1 MAWNRVD
8 DGEQYEAARRLNAEA
23 GRTWTVMWAPGLRA
37 YVAFY
42 QGTAA
47 VRWQGSPT
55 AEGLMERLREAERG
69 LRAGPGGSRT
79 PERGDGPRAGGA
91 HRRREAAPVPAA
103 AGATTA
109 AVPAPAGPAAVSG
122 PDAVTGSW
130 APPHTAG
137 VGDPVE
143 GAGPDGSVRAPVPGV
158 VPAGS
163 EPRLFGGVVADT
175 PDSVEGAG
183 LDGFVGEPAPD
194 AVRAGFDP
202 RVSDGPGAGAGRNRA
217 SRMPVEPDPGPE
229 SARAQAAG
237 VDAHGPATPGGG
249 EGAVAVDG
257 PGTGR
262 GSGAVPP
269 CAGRHAA
276 VPTVPV
282 AADAGPARSRAPMRR
297 PAPVP
302 VPVPAAVPDGG
313 ADHAIETAP
322 GTARATFVPVGAG
335 TGTGPW
341 SATTRLRGPRP
352 GARAVV
358 IPGEPV
364 ADGYWTC
371 PAQGCSWTSINPMS
385 HPCPVGG
392 QSRARGRGHG
402 RSPARARGEFGV
414 EGALRA
420 GPAS

>member
-69 LRAGPGGSRT
+69 LRAGPGGSRA
-79 PERGDGPRAGGA
+79 PERGGGDGPRAGGA
-91 HRRREAAPVPAA
+91 HRRRDAAPVPDADTVS
-103 AGATTA
+103 GVTA
-109 AVPAPAGPAAVSG
+109 AVSAP
-122 PDAVTGSW
+122 
-130 APPHTAG
+130 TA
-137 VGDPVE
+137 
-143 GAGPDGSVRAPVPGV
+143 
-158 VPAGS
+158 
-163 EPRLFGGVVADT
+163 
-175 PDSVEGAG
+175 
-183 LDGFVGEPAPD
+183 
-194 AVRAGFDP
+194 
-202 RVSDGPGAGAGRNRA
+202 
-217 SRMPVEPDPGPE
+217 
-229 SARAQAAG
+229 
-237 VDAHGPATPGGG
+237 
-249 EGAVAVDG
+249 
-257 PGTGR
+257 
-262 GSGAVPP
+262 
-269 CAGRHAA
+269 
-276 VPTVPV
+276 PV
-282 AADAGPARSRAPMRR
+282 AADAGTARSRALMRR

-302 VPVPAAVPDGG
+302 VPAPAAVPGGTGAPGARSDDSGLRAATSSGDGSRAAGGFAATAPGAVAVDGGDLARAGESGRTSRRGGDTRTGNASGSVRTPVRTRTGEGAGHGG
-313 ADHAIETAP
+313 ADHVIETAP
-322 GTARATFVPVGAG
+322 GTARATFVPAGGG
-335 TGTGPW
+335 TGAGPW

-402 RSPARARGEFGV
+402 RSPARIRGEFGV